1 MFWYKTFKKL
11 FPFADLAAAWEN
23 VGEAKSAVSTNW
35 RITPILYI
43 FYIYIKQ
50 FIKYKVG
57 QFTDVLCKCRPT
69 HLLFRSSQIQMR
81 SCVSSTKLTDA
92 SELFTPDM
100 LTPCFTLCAVESET
114 V

>member
-35 RITPILYI
+35 RITPILYTSS
-43 FYIYIKQ
+43 IKQ

-57 QFTDVLCKCRPT
+57 QFADVLCKCRPT
-69 HLLFRSSQIQMR
+69 HLLLRSSQIQMR

-92 SELFTPDM
+92 SKWLFTPDL
-100 LTPCFTLCAVESET
+100 LTPYSTLCAVESET